1 MHDRFYI
8 LFTFFSI
15 RTSSTYANAV
25 EYLSRFFGANETNCG
40 EHPVITIIQRLH
52 RTIANVE
59 ELKQHLVAT
68 NVSNN
73 VNVHIFEHLKL
84 QRQVSKCFKENVAD
98 ICGQKCLWTRWSN
111 SPCKKFRKFGLFRC
125 GLWEIIFWSMHK

>member
-1 MHDRFYI
+1 MGKVVCVKQSRRLVCFRRLCTIDSTYYLH
-8 LFTFFSI
+8 FFSI
-15 RTSSTYANAV
+15 RTSSTYANAA
-25 EYLSRFFGANETNCG
+25 EYLSKFFGANESNCG

-68 NVSNN
+68 NVSSN

-84 QRQVSKCFKENVAD
+84 QRQVSKYFKENASD
-98 ICGQKCLWTRWSN
+98 ICGQKCL
-111 SPCKKFRKFGLFRC
+111 
-125 GLWEIIFWSMHK
+125 

>member
-1 MHDRFYI
+1 M
-8 LFTFFSI
+8 
-15 RTSSTYANAV
+15 

-73 VNVHIFEHLKL
+73 VSVHIIEHLKL
-84 QRQVSKCFKENVAD
+84 QRQVSKYFKEMPPIFVAKSVYEHD
-98 ICGQKCLWTRWSN
+98 GQIHLARSSEN
-111 SPCKKFRKFGLFRC
+111 SDCFAVVCEK
-125 GLWEIIFWSMHK
+125 